1 MAAGRAAGTAPAEFN
16 VANEVAVAAFLD
28 GAAPFGRISEI
39 IERVLEAHAPA
50 PATSVEAV
58 RDADRWARARAR
70 ELVRTPC

>member
-1 MAAGRAAGTAPAEFN
+1 
-16 VANEVAVAAFLD
+16 VAVAAFLD

-39 IERVLEAHAPA
+39 IERVLEAHTPA
-50 PATSVEAV
+50 AATAVEAV